1 MPFGSEPNGG
11 RPPSRMR
18 FQRKMDPRISGGTIV
33 DMFNKEFRTLL
44 ILIISP
50 APSSICP
57 SKSRMRSMS
66 TSRPMLSDQLV
77 TCKYPETRLLTPSTT
92 NLHGLDGFVDDHCG
106 HETARAYLRLDRG
119 GGDKERAC
127 YS

>member
-44 ILIISP
+44 SLIISP
-50 APSSICP
+50 APASICL
-57 SKSRMRSMS
+57 SKSRMRSMLI
-66 TSRPMLSDQLV
+66 SRPMLSD
-77 TCKYPETRLLTPSTT
+77 PTRVS
-92 NLHGLDGFVDDHCG
+92 
-106 HETARAYLRLDRG
+106 RRG
-119 GGDKERAC
+119 VFTYTEDNAF
-127 YS
+127 S